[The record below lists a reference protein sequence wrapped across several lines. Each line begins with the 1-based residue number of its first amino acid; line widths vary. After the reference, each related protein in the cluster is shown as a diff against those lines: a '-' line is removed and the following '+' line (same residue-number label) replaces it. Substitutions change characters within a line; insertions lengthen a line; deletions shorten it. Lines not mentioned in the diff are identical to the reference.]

1 MVTSIERVDVGDDG
15 TFAAFHDVYARAH
28 DRDVD
33 LPYTAREKRVGMRP
47 DEYVDK
53 VMLLARDEDGA
64 ALAGGTAELP
74 LRDNTG
80 FIYIDVFTA
89 PEHRRRGHGAAV
101 VEALEDIGR
110 DADRSIMWGEAVWE
124 LDAVDPASQAFAEAA
139 GFSLDIM
146 DAMRELPLPAALP
159 ALEVAEGYTIHTW
172 RDGCPDRWIEGYTD
186 LRQLINEEAPSGDA
200 ALENEFWDVART
212 RAEEEMWAE
221 QGRTPQ
227 VSIAVS
233 DDGEVVGHT
242 QLLFSADS
250 IHVFQWDTLVLPTHR
265 GHGLGLAL
273 KVATM
278 QAADDLLE
286 GRRRIITYNAAGNEA
301 MIRVNEALGFRQ
313 TAWVG
318 EYVKDI

>member
-1 MVTSIERVDVGDDG
+1 MVTTIERVDIGDVE
-15 TFAAFHDVYARAH
+15 TFAAFHDVYMRAF
-28 DRDVD
+28 DRAIDK
-33 LPYTAREKRVGMRP
+33 PYTALEKRVGMRP

-53 VMLLARDEDGA
+53 VMLLARDADGTA
-64 ALAGGTAELP
+64 VAGGTAELP

-80 FIYIDVFTA
+80 FVYVEVFTA
-89 PEHRRRGHGAAV
+89 PEHRRRGHGSAV

-124 LDAVDPASQAFAEAA
+124 LDAVDPASQAFAEAV
-139 GFSLDIM
+139 GFRLDIM
-146 DAMRELPLPAALP
+146 DAVRELALP
-159 ALEVAEGYTIHTW
+159 ATLPTLEVADGYTIHTW
-172 RDGCPDRWIEGYTD
+172 RGTCPDRWIPGYTD

-200 ALENEFWDVART
+200 GLENEFWDPART
-212 RAEEEMWAE
+212 RAEETMWAE

-233 DDGEVVGHT
+233 EDGEVVGHT
-242 QLLFSADS
+242 QLLFSDDS
-250 IHVFQWDTLVLPTHR
+250 TNVFQWDTLVLPTHR

-273 KVATM
+273 KVSTM
-278 QAADDLLE
+278 QAATDLLE

-313 TAWVG
+313 TAWGG
-318 EYVKDI
+318 EYVKDL

>member
-1 MVTSIERVDVGDDG
+1 VVTTIERVDIDDDE
-15 TFAAFHDVYARAH
+15 TFAAFHDVYARAF

-53 VMLLARDEDGA
+53 VMLLARDDD
-64 ALAGGTAELP
+64 GTAVGGATIELP
-74 LRDNTG
+74 LRDNARFG
-80 FIYIDVFTA
+80 YIEMFTA
-89 PEHRRRGHGAAV
+89 PEHRRRGHGSAV
-101 VEALEDIGR
+101 LDALEDIGR
-110 DADRSIMWGEAVWE
+110 GADRSILWGTAVWE
-124 LDAVDPASQAFAEAA
+124 LAAVDPASQAFAESA
-139 GFSLDIM
+139 GFRLDIM
-146 DAMRELPLPAALP
+146 DAMRELALPATLP
-159 ALEVAEGYTIHTW
+159 ALEVADGYTLHTW
-172 RDGCPDRWIEGYTD
+172 RGTCPDRWVPGYTD

-212 RAEEEMWAE
+212 RAEEAMWAE

-233 DDGEVVGHT
+233 EDGDVVGHT
-242 QLLFSADS
+242 QLLFSAGS
-250 IHVFQWDTLVLPTHR
+250 PNVFQWDTLVLPSHR

-273 KVATM
+273 KVRTM
-278 QAADDLLE
+278 QAAADLLE
-286 GRRRIITYNAAGNEA
+286 GSRRIITYNAAGNDA

-318 EYVKDI
+318 EYVKSI